1 MAAPYLVV
9 SCQLSVISLQKAE
22 LREWA
27 RAARNAADPA
37 WAGALRLRLLDLI
50 EASSPTIVAG
60 VWPLAGE
67 IDLRPLLHALH
78 ERGIGVALP
87 ETTPRGNPL
96 IFRHWQPDSAML
108 PEKFGTF
115 RPDGAVVH
123 PDLFLVPLLAFDRSG
138 RRLGYGGGYYDR
150 TLPLY
155 PGRPAWGFAY
165 ASQEVAKLPLEPHD
179 HPLDAIITEAGI
191 IHPSHLPTTDN

>member
-1 MAAPYLVV
+1 MSVV
-9 SCQLSVISLQKAE
+9 SLQKAE

-27 RAARNAADPA
+27 RVARDGCDPA
-37 WAGALRLRLLDLI
+37 QADVLRGRLCALIL
-50 EASSPTIVAG
+50 EAQPAVVAG
-60 VWPLAGE
+60 VWPLGGE

-78 ERGIGVALP
+78 ARGIGVALP

-96 IFRHWQPDSAML
+96 IFRHWQPDSVMV

-115 RPDGAVVH
+115 RPDGGVVH

-165 ASQEVAKLPLEPHD
+165 ACQEIAKLPSEPHD

-191 IHPSHLPTTDN
+191 IKPQPV